1 MLRATAT
8 ALDFVLRLAF
18 FAIAPFVL
26 VLVAYLFPVTGA
38 VVQIALALAVFFAG
52 EAVRGLAG
60 KSRVAAAVLRNQLE
74 FEAYYRAHPP
84 RPFLYYVFYPLLFPY
99 WLWKAEPRREFLL
112 YKGYTLASFVLLVV
126 MQIVQYVRAFPP
138 ELDARTF
145 WPLALGSF
153 AVETVVVLMF
163 LMPLVTSVV
172 HFHTLGAPKRLAA
185 LLVIGAVS
193 ATVAIVRVESRR
205 DPVVSFDT
213 RARVRARA
221 KAKPSAAWG
230 AEAEALR
237 VGWRALRKAKRNAI
251 DSDGKVEGAP
261 LEEARAALA
270 AFYKEDEAYAFDL
283 WYRGDKK
290 SGMLVVYFE
299 GRGKHPP
306 IWLAMDHAGA
316 VVGDAKKLPR
326 GAFVAMKQAADAAE

>member
-1 MLRATAT
+1 MLRATAS
-8 ALDFVLRLAF
+8 ALDFALRLVF

-38 VVQIALALAVFFAG
+38 VVQIAIALAVFFAG
-52 EAVRGLAG
+52 EAARAVAG
-60 KSRVAAAVLRNQLE
+60 RSRIAAIVLRNQLE

-112 YKGYTLASFVLLVV
+112 YKGYTLASFALLVV
-126 MQIVQYVRAFPP
+126 MQGVQYFRAFPP
-138 ELDARTF
+138 DLGARAF

-153 AVETVVVLMF
+153 AAETVVVLMF

-172 HFHTLGAPKRLAA
+172 HFHGLGAPKRLAA
-185 LLVIGAVS
+185 LLVVGAVS
-193 ATVAIVRVESRR
+193 ATVALVRVESRR

-221 KAKPSAAWG
+221 KAKPSAAWA
-230 AEAEALR
+230 AEADALR
-237 VGWRALRKAKRNAI
+237 AGWRALRKSKRDAI

-261 LEEARAALA
+261 LEDARAALSV
-270 AFYKEDEAYAFDL
+270 FYKHDEAFSFDL
-283 WYRGDKK
+283 WYRGNAK
-290 SGMLVVYFE
+290 SGVLVVYFE
-299 GRGKHPP
+299 ARGSHAPV
-306 IWLAMDHAGA
+306 WLAMDESGA
-316 VVGDAKKLPR
+316 VIADAKKLPR
-326 GAFVAMKQAADAAE
+326 GAFVAMRHAADAVE